1 MALNTGPSL
10 VQPFFFSF
18 WDVNLN
24 FNVYLLSSIEMCGS
38 LVQFYLHKEAMET
51 FSCESCEPCF
61 VVKNVSLAG
70 GILSAII
77 GPN

>member
-1 MALNTGPSL
+1 
-10 VQPFFFSF
+10 
-18 WDVNLN
+18 
-24 FNVYLLSSIEMCGS
+24 
-38 LVQFYLHKEAMET
+38 MET